1 MIFASLLNHH
11 SAMRI
16 VPLLKIV
23 TVSNA
28 VRPVVETIMDKGKAT
43 RGPYQYVSVD
53 EKVQVAKCTPT

>member
-1 MIFASLLNHH
+1 
-11 SAMRI
+11 MRI